1 MKKILL
7 LTVLCFI
14 AVQISAQIIPHVEL
28 DYISTVSGK
37 KYSGIIVRND
47 ADTVTIKVAVRKIK
61 IAKSQID
68 TLEKRELELPFIPN
82 SPYSE
87 ITLATLNRIQGHILE
102 YNYFESIKFKD
113 IDDDKIYD
121 LKWQQFT
128 DLKTMDPEYFG
139 FDIIVPLYGK
149 EKVKGKFISVT
160 DKKRFIFENEK
171 GDQKEYYFQNIKSIY
186 LREPDKFQ
194 LPGKFQKNYSEQKPV
209 RSFLLVGGG
218 LSMGIGSYEDKANGS
233 KAEMGFNV
241 NADMNIP
248 ISKYLLFDLSFSYQT
263 ISNNIDEKDGWKFD
277 SKDWWNFWILGGP
290 MLFFNTDQN
299 FSYLS
304 VQGGILMPNYPEI
317 TYSSTYKYS
326 SKKTYTITGDS
337 DGKFA
342 MAFGAG
348 VGNEKFLF
356 SVKYLTAK
364 PEFTIHD
371 TYFTGGQATTE
382 IEVSTLTIGF
392 GFRL

>member
-1 MKKILL
+1 MKKVLFPVLFLL
-7 LTVLCFI
+7 I
-14 AVQISAQIIPHVEL
+14 AVKSYSQIIPHVEF
-28 DYISTVSGK
+28 DYVSTVTGK
-37 KYSGIIVRND
+37 KYSGIIIRND
-47 ADTVTIKVAVRKIK
+47 SDTVTIKVSVRKIN
-61 IAKSQID
+61 IVKSQID
-68 TLEKRELELPFIPN
+68 TLEKRNLELPFIPN
-82 SPYSE
+82 SQYSE
-87 ITLATLNRIQGHILE
+87 ITLANLKKIQGHILE
-102 YNYFESIKFKD
+102 YNFLESIKFRD

-128 DLKTMDPEYFG
+128 YLKTMDPDYLQ
-139 FDIIVPLYGK
+139 FDIIELQYGK
-149 EKVKGKFISVT
+149 GKMKGRFISVT
-160 DKKRFIFENEK
+160 DPKSYIFENENGNK
-171 GDQKEYYFQNIKSIY
+171 QEYFFQNTKSIY

-194 LPGKFQKNYSEQKPV
+194 LPGKFRKDYSEQKPI
-209 RSFLLVGGG
+209 RPFLLVGGG
-218 LSMGIGSYEDKANGS
+218 LSIGMGDYEDKANGS

-263 ISNNIDEKDGWKFD
+263 ISNKIDDKDGWKFD
-277 SKDWWNFWILGGP
+277 SKEWWNFWILGGP
-290 MLFFNTDQN
+290 MLYFNTDQN

-304 VQGGILMPNYPEI
+304 VQGGILLPNYPEI
-317 TYSSTYKYS
+317 SYSSTYKYS
-326 SKKTYTITGDS
+326 NKETYTITGDS

-348 VGNEKFLF
+348 FGNEKFLF

-371 TYFTGGQATTE
+371 TYFTGGHATTE

-392 GFRL
+392 GFRF